1 MTLGDSIHI
10 IKDKAKEINLNTLYE
25 NPEVYFNDLV
35 VLINVINDMEEPT
48 PINFKD
54 LKNRTHLA

>member
-1 MTLGDSIHI
+1 MTLGDSIHL
-10 IKDKAKEINLNTLYE
+10 IKEKAEGIDLNTLYE
-25 NPEVYFNDLV
+25 N
-35 VLINVINDMEEPT
+35 IINDMEEPT

>member
-10 IKDKAKEINLNTLYE
+10 IKDKAKGIDLNTLYE

-35 VLINVINDMEEPT
+35 VLINAINQMEEPT
-48 PINFKD
+48 PINFND
-54 LKNRTHLA
+54 IKNRTHQA

>member
-54 LKNRTHLA
+54 LKNRTHQA